1 MTEKSKYFTT
11 DFFGFFSDL
20 AKNNNKE
27 WFTKSKERYE
37 NAVQEPSLR
46 FIRDAGPRLQ
56 KISPFLVAEAKPF
69 GGSLS
74 RIYRD
79 IRFSPDKS
87 PYKTEVGI
95 HFWHAKATGPEEMAP
110 GYYLHMHSGET
121 MAHSGVWHPDA
132 PILKKIR
139 DRIVDEPDRW
149 KKVIRSRVV
158 AVEGESSVH
167 PGPATEGLRLEP
179 ELSRQPGHEPG
190 VPRLVH
196 RGVRVDGPAEPLPGG
211 SDRPPLV
218 GPGLGVALG
227 GRVLII
233 GRETIHSDSATFI
246 PQKPNTY
253 AGRRRTDGKR
263 SRRGLRRIAAGAI
276 AGVGD

>member
-1 MTEKSKYFTT
+1 VSRDAGEARPEMTEKSKYFTT

-139 DRIVDEPDRW
+139 DRIVDEPDAW
-149 KKVIRSRVV
+149 KKVIRSRV
-158 AVEGESSVH
+158 AVEGDS
-167 PGPATEGLRLEP
+167 LK
-179 ELSRQPGHEPG
+179 
-190 VPRLVH
+190 
-196 RGVRVDGPAEPLPGG
+196 
-211 SDRPPLV
+211 RPP
-218 GPGLGVALG
+218 PGYDPN
-227 GRVLII
+227 
-233 GRETIHSDSATFI
+233 HPFI
-246 PQKPNTY
+246 Q
-253 AGRRRTDGKR
+253 D
-263 SRRGLRRIAAGAI
+263 LRRKDFVSSRSFRDNQVTSPEFLGSFIEACESMDPLNRFLAGAI
-276 AGVGD
+276 GLPW

>member
-1 MTEKSKYFTT
+1 MAARRGQMTKKSKYFTAE
-11 DFFGFFSDL
+11 FFGFFSDL

-27 WFTKSKERYE
+27 WFTKNKERYE

-56 KISPFLVAEAKPF
+56 KISPYLVADAKPF

-79 IRFSPDKS
+79 VRFSPDKS

-132 PILKKIR
+132 STLKKVR
-139 DRIVDEPDRW
+139 DRIVDEPDAW
-149 KKVIRSRVV
+149 KKVIRSRV
-158 AVEGESSVH
+158 AVEGDS
-167 PGPATEGLRLEP
+167 LK
-179 ELSRQPGHEPG
+179 
-190 VPRLVH
+190 
-196 RGVRVDGPAEPLPGG
+196 
-211 SDRPPLV
+211 RPP
-218 GPGLGVALG
+218 PGYDPNHP
-227 GRVLII
+227 LIQ
-233 GRETIHSDSATFI
+233 D
-246 PQKPNTY
+246 
-253 AGRRRTDGKR
+253 
-263 SRRGLRRIAAGAI
+263 LRRKDFVSSRSFRDNQVTSPQFLDSFLEVCESMDPLNRFLAGAI
-276 AGVGD
+276 GLPW